1 MKKRTIRLLA
11 MLLCVLSVAALLPT
25 AVFAAEPGPDAVCG
39 AFENARVEIKEV
51 GSGSPVAN
59 KTYPITLKHGEK
71 YKVTTGLYYDIYYN
85 GVYVTTVKAKSV
97 WLIKKPNGKWTSIKG
112 TSGKASY
119 TIKGVNSNNKCKFR
133 CKKVIKY
140 RTYSET
146 IYTNTLYVKVKKK

>member
-39 AFENARVEIKEV
+39 AFENAVVEIKEAE
-51 GSGSPVAN
+51 GGSPAAN
-59 KTYPITLKHGEK
+59 STYPVTLKHGEK
-71 YKVTTGLYYDIYYN
+71 YKVTTNLYYDIYVN
-85 GVYVTTVKAKSV
+85 GRYVKTVKAKSV

-119 TIKGVNSNNKCKFR
+119 TIRGVNSNNKCKFR
-133 CKKVIKY
+133 CKKVVKY
-140 RTYSET
+140 GSKTWTLYPDT
-146 IYTNTLYVKVKKK
+146 IYVKVKKK